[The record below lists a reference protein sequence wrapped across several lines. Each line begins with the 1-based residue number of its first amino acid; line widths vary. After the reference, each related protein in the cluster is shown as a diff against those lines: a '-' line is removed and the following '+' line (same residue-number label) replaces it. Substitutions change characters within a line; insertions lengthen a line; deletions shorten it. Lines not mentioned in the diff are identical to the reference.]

1 MSRKYKLTA
10 LTADISR
17 LLEESN
23 NGVDKS
29 VILNTNFDN
38 LKFVYYR
45 LPKLRKIIDYLL
57 DSNIKEDIIKQDK
70 FFKSNYFN
78 YLKLN
83 MECDVPDS
91 VQEIITFYNQYNED
105 SYFSYKEMY
114 NYVFNE
120 SSKKLQNTYDLK
132 FGKIKEYFSRG
143 TYCTYCSVC
152 QQRINI
158 GSRDLDHFLN
168 KQYFPILCLMQE
180 NLIPMCTICNRIY
193 KQTELPQL
201 PVVHPFQVKFPIENI
216 PIRLK
221 TLTELEIIDADL
233 PPEYI
238 NYIKLMDLK
247 NRLTHLDI
255 KKNLEDIIWA
265 VQEESRKQVTKGM
278 NFKSVLKIVNDVI
291 TDYINS
297 ELLVIASYFY
307 INTKILE
314 SMNNSIFSKRIACKI
329 HREVNN

>member
-1 MSRKYKLTA
+1 
-10 LTADISR
+10 
-17 LLEESN
+17 
-23 NGVDKS
+23 
-29 VILNTNFDN
+29 
-38 LKFVYYR
+38 
-45 LPKLRKIIDYLL
+45 
-57 DSNIKEDIIKQDK
+57 
-70 FFKSNYFN
+70 
-78 YLKLN
+78 
-83 MECDVPDS
+83 
-91 VQEIITFYNQYNED
+91 
-105 SYFSYKEMY
+105 
-114 NYVFNE
+114 
-120 SSKKLQNTYDLK
+120 
-132 FGKIKEYFSRG
+132 
-143 TYCTYCSVC
+143 
-152 QQRINI
+152 
-158 GSRDLDHFLN
+158 
-168 KQYFPILCLMQE
+168 MQE

>member
-1 MSRKYKLTA
+1 
-10 LTADISR
+10 
-17 LLEESN
+17 
-23 NGVDKS
+23 
-29 VILNTNFDN
+29 
-38 LKFVYYR
+38 
-45 LPKLRKIIDYLL
+45 
-57 DSNIKEDIIKQDK
+57 
-70 FFKSNYFN
+70 
-78 YLKLN
+78 
-83 MECDVPDS
+83 
-91 VQEIITFYNQYNED
+91 
-105 SYFSYKEMY
+105 MY

-132 FGKIKEYFSRG
+132 FGNIKEYFSRG

-158 GSRDLDHFLN
+158 GSRDLYHFLN